1 MSHSL
6 KQRFLQYIHRHH
18 LVQKGNKTLLAVSG
32 GADSMLLCELFYQ
45 SGLAFGIAHCNFQ
58 LREKNADED
67 ADFVKQYAK
76 EKEVPFHLIRFNTE
90 EEAKNRKLS
99 IEETARNLRYT
110 WFEKIREE
118 HGYHFI
124 ATAHHKNDNAE
135 TLLLN
140 LFRGTGIHGLHGI
153 PLKREKIIR
162 PLLFLSKTE
171 ILNYFKTNNLSFKED
186 KTNKQSD
193 YTRNFIR
200 NEIIPLTESRFPHLI
215 DNLNNNIQR
224 FKESEILYNKA
235 LQNEINELIEQKE
248 EEIHIP
254 IRKLL
259 KCTPLSTIAFE
270 LFKNYHFSYEQ
281 SKQIIALANSPSGKV
296 INSPTYRLLKDRNWY
311 IISPIESKHKQHIL
325 IAEEDKKVMAEDL
338 KLLLSQKTRKDNFIP
353 QNENIAIL
361 DYNKVD
367 FPLILRRW
375 KKGDYFYPLGMRKK
389 KKLSR
394 FFIDKKYTLN
404 QKENKWILTSGQ
416 KIIWIVGTR
425 IDDRFKITKHTKKIL
440 EITAIKK

>member
-67 ADFVKQYAK
+67 ADFVKQYAR

-99 IEETARNLRYT
+99 IEETARTLRYT
-110 WFEKIREE
+110 WFEKIRKE

-153 PLKREKIIR
+153 LPKREKIIR

-200 NEIIPLTESRFPHLI
+200 NKVIPLTESRFPHLI
-215 DNLNNNIQR
+215 ENLNNNIQR
-224 FKESEILYNKA
+224 FNEAEILYNKA
-235 LQNEINELIEQKE
+235 LQSEINQ
-248 EEIHIP
+248 
-254 IRKLL
+254 
-259 KCTPLSTIAFE
+259 
-270 LFKNYHFSYEQ
+270 
-281 SKQIIALANSPSGKV
+281 
-296 INSPTYRLLKDRNWY
+296 
-311 IISPIESKHKQHIL
+311 
-325 IAEEDKKVMAEDL
+325 
-338 KLLLSQKTRKDNFIP
+338 
-353 QNENIAIL
+353 
-361 DYNKVD
+361 
-367 FPLILRRW
+367 
-375 KKGDYFYPLGMRKK
+375 
-389 KKLSR
+389 
-394 FFIDKKYTLN
+394 
-404 QKENKWILTSGQ
+404 
-416 KIIWIVGTR
+416 
-425 IDDRFKITKHTKKIL
+425 
-440 EITAIKK
+440 